1 MLQSSLYSVT
11 VVYFQEHCQTPN
23 GERMGQQ
30 QRCHNCRQ
38 QNKRERMI
46 HNSNSVVMINVKRS
60 VRLELKKR
68 RKPLDNRQDVF
79 NIPLC
84 WGVSRGSL
92 YPSSSNTC
100 CVIVTRAPSVLCRK
114 LSNDPDLVFKDSYK
128 VIHIEYIC
136 ERTAKEMVTAR
147 IT

>member
-30 QRCHNCRQ
+30 QRCHNCQKEEKR
-38 QNKRERMI
+38 RERMI

-60 VRLELKKR
+60 VRVKKR
-68 RKPLDNRQDVF
+68 HKPLDNRQDVF

-92 YPSSSNTC
+92 DPSSSNTC
-100 CVIVTRAPSVLCRK
+100 CVIITRAPSVLCRK
-114 LSNDPDLVFKDSYK
+114 LSDDPDLVFKDSYK

-136 ERTAKEMVTAR
+136 ERTAKEMVTAG